1 MYQNLRFWRHFGKKE
16 AARYLTPQQEHLYH
30 HSLGVCQPDTMK
42 AFNHSVEFYNA
53 LCKFCQMPQGM
64 KLIGVNCIVCLR
76 CQKAQCYVCHREVD
90 SDPEFGCFH
99 YSPDTGHLLN
109 FIPEYCP
116 LYSLRFFPGFSA
128 TDSNKNKKIVNFAQY

>member
-1 MYQNLRFWRHFGKKE
+1 
-16 AARYLTPQQEHLYH
+16 
-30 HSLGVCQPDTMK
+30 
-42 AFNHSVEFYNA
+42 
-53 LCKFCQMPQGM
+53 MPQGI
-64 KLIGVNCIVCLR
+64 KLLRVNHLVCLR
-76 CQKAQCYVCHREVD
+76 CQKAQCYVCHCEVD

-128 TDSNKNKKIVNFAQY
+128 IDSNKNKKDCKLCTVLKQDYPEYEVYSGKEKTYRVTEVVEQNRCSSFKQLVNCYLMQFLFHI

>member
-1 MYQNLRFWRHFGKKE
+1 
-16 AARYLTPQQEHLYH
+16 
-30 HSLGVCQPDTMK
+30 MK

-53 LCKFCQMPQGM
+53 LCKFCQMPQGV
-64 KLIGVNCIVCLR
+64 KLIGVNRIVCLS
-76 CQKAQCYVCHREVD
+76 CMKAQCHVCHCEVD

-116 LYSLRFFPGFSA
+116 LYSPRFFPGFSA
-128 TDSNKNKKIVNFAQY
+128 IDSNKNKNDGKLCTVLKQDYPEYEVYSGKENKLDYRSNHKRRNNELIA